1 MNFSVQTRM
10 PRYLTCVFLRV
21 LTGMTLET
29 HAHLSSQQVHIKRPV
44 PPKHG
49 LPRAFSSYKSRCSFI
64 PLNMLLYAKQK
75 GSGHWH
81 ITKMK
86 LNSWIIVCL
95 LWKASQ
101 KEEHCSAGNCPV
113 PQDSEIAGAQPYI
126 DPVLVILS
134 HAAVGSLLHTGKKTL
149 FVLR

>member
-21 LTGMTLET
+21 LTGTTLEAR
-29 HAHLSSQQVHIKRPV
+29 AHLSSQQVHVKRPV

-81 ITKMK
+81 ITKTK
-86 LNSWIIVCL
+86 LNS
-95 LWKASQ
+95 
-101 KEEHCSAGNCPV
+101 
-113 PQDSEIAGAQPYI
+113 
-126 DPVLVILS
+126 
-134 HAAVGSLLHTGKKTL
+134 
-149 FVLR
+149 